1 MKNIKNSRSFKQER
15 KRNIIQALAS
25 FATNANIMGFF
36 KGRIYTGPTKVAC
49 VPGLNCYSCPGAVGA
64 CPIGSLQAVIGGRK
78 FSMSYY
84 IAGIMIF
91 FGAMFGRLVCGFMC
105 PFGFVQDLLYKIPVK
120 KFKIPPAIDRVLR
133 YLKYVI
139 LALFVIIFPLLLTN
153 QFGMAPPYFCKF
165 ICPAGAFGGAIPLIS
180 TNPGLRNTIGF
191 LFFWK
196 MGILLTVV
204 LLSIFT
210 YRPFCKYLCPLGAFY
225 AFFNKI
231 GFYKMQLNQ
240 DKCVGC
246 GLCEKACKMDI
257 KVRKDINS
265 LECIRCG
272 ACKAACAHGAIT
284 VSFAGLERIEPAK
297 GKDKSEKKGICSPA
311 ACASCPG
318 CAKYKN

>member
-1 MKNIKNSRSFKQER
+1 MKNIKNSRGFKQER

-165 ICPAGAFGGAIPLIS
+165 ICPAGTFGGAIPLIS

-231 GFYKMQLNQ
+231 SLYKYHVDS
-240 DKCVGC
+240 DKCIHC
-246 GLCEKACKMDI
+246 GKCESVCGMD
-257 KVRKDINS
+257 VDIS
-265 LECIRCG
+265 KCQDALECIRCG
-272 ACKAACAHGAIT
+272 KCI
-284 VSFAGLERIEPAK
+284 
-297 GKDKSEKKGICSPA
+297 D
-311 ACASCPG
+311 SCPVQAIHTSLSCIKRVSHPIRAG
-318 CAKYKN
+318 ECSDTANISKNRR